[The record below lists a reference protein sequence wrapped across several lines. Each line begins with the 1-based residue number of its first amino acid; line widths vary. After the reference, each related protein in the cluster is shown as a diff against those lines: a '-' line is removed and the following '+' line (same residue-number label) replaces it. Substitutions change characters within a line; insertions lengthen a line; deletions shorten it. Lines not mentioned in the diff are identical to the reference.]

1 MTWLKR
7 PSSREGS
14 GEFEI
19 PAIPDGVLQV
29 CHPDWRGVRS
39 SAYAFGDPVIESS
52 DLKRLSAHAEDLV
65 DAGVSTVVIQGWPP
79 NASQFALAMASLDVR
94 VLTVFHSS
102 PAQHGIDPG
111 EAEAV
116 RDMLVLHKDGI
127 VDQVATVKAGVADA
141 FSSLGYDI
149 VYVGNRV
156 PVLEPVEPA
165 TVAEGTNVGIFLYP
179 MWRKNVTTQILAA
192 RKLGW
197 RPFVMDAPKV
207 GYISRNDLTICGELP
222 RDKFLPIQAAMDIT
236 LNVTLSECH
245 PMQPMESYLL
255 GVPCLLSRTSDLF
268 ADDPELWD
276 LTTVDQPDNPDAIA
290 AGAEKLLSRTDEA
303 VERATAS
310 LQRMDAASKA
320 QWLSFTRP

>member
-7 PSSREGS
+7 STSRERS

-29 CHPDWRGVRS
+29 CHADWRGVRT
-39 SAYAFGDPVIESS
+39 SAYAFRDPVIESS
-52 DLKRLSAHAEDLV
+52 DLKRLSTHAEDLI

-79 NASQFALAMASLDVR
+79 NAPQFALAMASLDVR

-102 PAQHGIDPG
+102 PAQHGVDPG

-116 RDMLVLHKDGI
+116 RDMLILHKDGI
-127 VDQVATVKAGVADA
+127 VDRIATVKAGVADA
-141 FSSLGYDI
+141 FSALGHDI
-149 VYVGNRV
+149 VHVGNRIPIV
-156 PVLEPVEPA
+156 EPVEPA

-192 RKLGW
+192 HKLGW
-197 RPFVMDAPKV
+197 RPFVMDKPDV

-222 RDKFLPIQAAMDIT
+222 RNEFLPIQAAMDIT

-255 GVPCLLSRTSDLF
+255 GVPCLMSRTSDLF

-276 LTTVDQPDNPDAIA
+276 LTTVDQADNPDAIA
-290 AGAEKLLSRTDEA
+290 TGAERLLGHTDEA
-303 VERATAS
+303 VERATAA
-310 LQRMDAASKA
+310 LRRMDAVSKA